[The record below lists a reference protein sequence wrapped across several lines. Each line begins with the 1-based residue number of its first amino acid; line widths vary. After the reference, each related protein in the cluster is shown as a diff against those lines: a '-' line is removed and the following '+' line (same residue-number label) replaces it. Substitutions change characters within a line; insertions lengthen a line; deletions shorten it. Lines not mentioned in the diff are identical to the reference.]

1 MNGCRRYPLTP
12 RSLPMSLKIDL
23 KSLYALAS
31 QLPFHLD
38 DTSEVN
44 EVYCSY
50 RDRPHPST
58 SYLVDL
64 WTYCYIRRYYLI
76 KFISASGF
84 RSAELDQVVER
95 TYQKIERS
103 RSQLERNDRYA
114 QWVSVICRNTFVN
127 FVTRRKYVTTLEA
140 DSNETID
147 QPEMDIFEDSGALF
161 LALSRAIEK
170 LPVFLRSVARL
181 RFVEDLSYDEISR
194 LTGKSIPTVRSYVHK
209 VCHRFRSDS
218 GLIAFRDWY
227 E

>member
-1 MNGCRRYPLTP
+1 MNGCRRFPLSP
-12 RSLPMSLKIDL
+12 RTLPMSLKIDL
-23 KSLYALAS
+23 KSLDALAS

-50 RDRPHPST
+50 QERPHPST

-76 KFISASGF
+76 KFIGSSGF
-84 RSAELDQVVER
+84 RSSDLDQVVEK
-95 TYQKIERS
+95 TYQKVERS

-114 QWVSVICRNTFVN
+114 QWVSVICKNTYVN
-127 FVTRRKYVTTLEA
+127 FVTRRKYVTTLET
-140 DSNETID
+140 DSNVTIELD
-147 QPEMDIFEDSGALF
+147 EMGTSEDAGALF

-170 LPVFLRSVARL
+170 LPVFLRSIARL
-181 RFVEDLSYDEISR
+181 RFVEELSYDEISR

-209 VCHRFRSDS
+209 VCYRFRSDS
-218 GLIAFRDWY
+218 GLVAFRDWY

>member
-1 MNGCRRYPLTP
+1 
-12 RSLPMSLKIDL
+12 MSLKIDL
-23 KSLYALAS
+23 KSLDALAS

-50 RDRPHPST
+50 QERPHPST

-76 KFISASGF
+76 KFIGSSGF
-84 RSAELDQVVER
+84 RSSDLDQVVEK
-95 TYQKIERS
+95 TYQKVERS

-114 QWVSVICRNTFVN
+114 QWVSVICKNTYVN
-127 FVTRRKYVTTLEA
+127 FVTRRKYVTTLET
-140 DSNETID
+140 DSNVTIELD
-147 QPEMDIFEDSGALF
+147 EMGTSEDAGALF

-170 LPVFLRSVARL
+170 LPVFLRSIARL

-209 VCHRFRSDS
+209 VCYRFRSDS
-218 GLIAFRDWY
+218 GLVAFRDWY

>member
-1 MNGCRRYPLTP
+1 MNGCRRFPLSP
-12 RSLPMSLKIDL
+12 RTLPMSLKIDL
-23 KSLYALAS
+23 KSLDALAS

-50 RDRPHPST
+50 QERPHPST
-58 SYLVDL
+58 SFLVDL

-76 KFISASGF
+76 KFIGSSGF
-84 RSAELDQVVER
+84 RSSDLDQVVEK
-95 TYQKIERS
+95 TYQKVERS

-114 QWVSVICRNTFVN
+114 QWVSVICKNTYVN
-127 FVTRRKYVTTLEA
+127 FVTRRKYVTTLET
-140 DSNETID
+140 DSNVTIELD
-147 QPEMDIFEDSGALF
+147 EMGTSEDAGALF

-170 LPVFLRSVARL
+170 LPVFLRSIARL

-209 VCHRFRSDS
+209 VCYRFRSDS
-218 GLIAFRDWY
+218 GLVAFRDWY